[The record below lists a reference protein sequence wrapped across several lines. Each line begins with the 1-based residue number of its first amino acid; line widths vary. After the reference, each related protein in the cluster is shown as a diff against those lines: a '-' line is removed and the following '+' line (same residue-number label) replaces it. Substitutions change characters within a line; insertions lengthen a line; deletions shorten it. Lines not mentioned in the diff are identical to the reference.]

1 MDAQDSPSAR
11 PLGKSV
17 HARADRDDPAPAPG
31 ANELLAA
38 RLATAPGLVRA
49 GPSCWDHAR
58 TPIHALSME
67 SAYADPEL
75 LRDLGARGA
84 EFAPD
89 VGVEVVVGA
98 ETAGVPLAA
107 SISLTAALPFAFVR
121 KPGYRGHEIDE
132 PPVRGADVAGRRV
145 LLVDD
150 AISSGTSVERFTA
163 SLAGVGA
170 EVVGVFVLVDM
181 RDVADTVSPV
191 AAALRT
197 ESVSTYLR
205 VLDLATASGLLDPVL
220 HELTVDAIVNRWTD
234 DDPRWDLLPV
244 TADGPLTLPLRQ
256 ACPFVGAS
264 TPEDTATSRG

>member
-1 MDAQDSPSAR
+1 MGPD
-11 PLGKSV
+11 
-17 HARADRDDPAPAPG
+17 
-31 ANELLAA
+31 ELLAI

-49 GPSCWDHAR
+49 GASCWDHAR

-75 LRDLGARGA
+75 LRDLGGRGA
-84 EFAPD
+84 RFAPE
-89 VGVEVVVGA
+89 VGAEVIVGA

-107 SISLTAALPFAFVR
+107 SISLSAELPFAFVR
-121 KPGYRGHEIDE
+121 KPGYRGHEMDE

-150 AISSGTSVERFTA
+150 AVSSGSSVERFAA

-181 RDVADTVSPV
+181 RDVATTVSPV
-191 AAALRT
+191 AAELAT
-197 ESVSTYLR
+197 DAVSTYLQ
-205 VLDLATASGLLDPVL
+205 VLDDAMTNGLLDAAL
-220 HELTVDAIVNRWTD
+220 HTLTVDAIVNHWAD

-244 TADGPLTLPLRQ
+244 TDQGPLSLPLRE
-256 ACPFVGAS
+256 ACPFVGA
-264 TPEDTATSRG
+264 T

>member
-1 MDAQDSPSAR
+1 MDPHDTIDPAVLRQ
-11 PLGKSV
+11 SV
-17 HARADRDDPAPAPG
+17 HAGPEHDHSASVPG
-31 ANELLAA
+31 ADELLAA
-38 RLATAPGLVRA
+38 RVATAPGLVRA
-49 GPSCWDHAR
+49 GASCWDHAR

-67 SAYADPEL
+67 SAYADPQL
-75 LRDLGARGA
+75 LRDLGARGGRI
-84 EFAPD
+84 APD
-89 VGVEVVVGA
+89 IGVEVVVGA

-107 SISLTAALPFAFVR
+107 SISLNTALPFAFVR

-150 AISSGTSVERFTA
+150 AISTGTSVERFAA
-163 SLAGVGA
+163 SLASVGA

-191 AAALRT
+191 AAALPT
-197 ESVSTYLR
+197 DAVSTYLQ
-205 VLDLATASGLLDPVL
+205 VLDLATANGLLDPTL
-220 HELTVDAIVNRWTD
+220 HKLTVDAMVNRWSD

-244 TADGPLTLPLRQ
+244 TADGPLTLPLRE

-264 TPEDTATSRG
+264 SPSVGSRP